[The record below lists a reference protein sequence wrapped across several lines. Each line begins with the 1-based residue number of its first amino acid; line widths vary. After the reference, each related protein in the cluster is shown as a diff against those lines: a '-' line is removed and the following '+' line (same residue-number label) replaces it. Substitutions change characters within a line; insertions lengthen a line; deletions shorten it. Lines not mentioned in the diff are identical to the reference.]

1 MPYVARDPDGRIAAV
16 HAIQSAEAQE
26 ELAPNGP
33 DLRAFLGQSRQN
45 EGAQD
50 SLVASDRELIRVL
63 EDLISLLI
71 DNQTIKL
78 TDLPRAARRKLAQRS
93 ELRGRLAEFGDMAD
107 EPEQIML
114 P

>member
-26 ELAPNGP
+26 ELAPNDP
-33 DLRAFLGQSRQN
+33 DLRAFLGQSRRN
-45 EGAQD
+45 EDAQD
-50 SLVASDRELIRVL
+50 SLVVSDRELIRVL

-93 ELRGRLAEFGDMAD
+93 ELRSCLAEFGDMAD
-107 EPEQIML
+107 VPEQIML